1 MCVCVYIYILVR
13 KQIVIFN
20 INKFC
25 WVEGY
30 LVVSVGRPM
39 DVTLMAEP
47 TDKEV
52 DDLHSAYV
60 RRLEELFEA
69 NKLKYGVSE
78 DQHLSVLWQ

>member
-1 MCVCVYIYILVR
+1 M
-13 KQIVIFN
+13 
-20 INKFC
+20 
-25 WVEGY
+25 
-30 LVVSVGRPM
+30 VSVGRPM

-78 DQHLSVLWQ
+78 DQHLSVL